1 MWKLNE
7 YYMGKLSII
16 TRIKLFIGGIGWK
29 LFLWGNGFTDEEYWE
44 QIYEQEKR
52 FREKYNDYED

>member
-1 MWKLNE
+1 
-7 YYMGKLSII
+7 MGRLSFI
-16 TRIKLFIGGIGWK
+16 IKLKLFVGGIGWR
-29 LFLWGNGFTDEEYWE
+29 LFLWGNVFTDEEYWE